1 MPAALDDDGRCSRR
15 NRFRLQV
22 RYPCERRADARR
34 SWCVFGCAW
43 QIAHFAA
50 NKRRAPG
57 AADVSQPWETLR
69 IHRHETRICHNIGA
83 CSLERLA
90 QLCWFLR
97 VMTASRAATFMER
110 PTAVPQASSN

>member
-1 MPAALDDDGRCSRR
+1 MS
-15 NRFRLQV
+15 
-22 RYPCERRADARR
+22 
-34 SWCVFGCAW
+34 GCAW
-43 QIAHFAA
+43 QIAHYQRTNVVQF
-50 NKRRAPG
+50 G
-57 AADVSQPWETLR
+57 AAGVSQPWETLR